1 MIYLGADHRG
11 YYLKEKIKEYLLSQ
25 KQEFKDL
32 GNFSYDKNDDYPDFA
47 SLVAKKV
54 SQNPKTSFGIIVCGS
69 GQGVN
74 IVANKYPK
82 VRAALCLSRWM
93 AQKARQD
100 DDSNVLSLA
109 ADLTDAQTAFNI
121 VKTFVSTK
129 SSKKNRYQKRL
140 QKIIKIEKILYR
152 KIK

>member
-1 MIYLGADHRG
+1 MIYLGNDHRG
-11 YYLKEKIKEYLLSQ
+11 YYLKEVIKKYLEAQ
-25 KQEFKDL
+25 KLQYEDL
-32 GNFSYDKNDDYPDFA
+32 GNLEYDQNDDYPDFA
-47 SLVAKKV
+47 SLVAQKV
-54 SQNPKTSFGIIVCGS
+54 SQNPKTSFGIIICGS

-82 VRAALCLSRWM
+82 IRAALCLSRWM

-109 ADLTDAQTAFNI
+109 ADLTDAQTALNI
-121 VKTFVSTK
+121 VKTFVTTK
-129 SSKKNRYQKRL
+129 FSKKNRYQKRL
-140 QKIIKIEKILYR
+140 QKITKIEKILYR

>member
-11 YYLKEKIKEYLLSQ
+11 YYLKEKIKEFLISQ
-25 KQEFKDL
+25 KIPFKDL
-32 GNFSYDKNDDYPDFA
+32 GNFSYERNDDYPDFA
-47 SLVAKKV
+47 GLVAKKV
-54 SQNPKTSFGIIVCGS
+54 SQSPKTSFGIIICGS

-82 VRAALCLSRWM
+82 IRAALCLSRWM

-121 VKTFVSTK
+121 VKTFVATK
-129 SSKKNRYQKRL
+129 FSKKNRYQKRL
-140 QKIIKIEKILYR
+140 QKITKIEKILYR